1 MRRVTIA
8 ATITGLLMTLIGA
21 LSAEDWPRFL
31 GPNVDA
37 TSPEKGINKDWKG
50 KTPKVLWRVPMRDGG
65 FAGPSVADGKVFI
78 IDHKGDKDIVRAID
92 IKTGKDV
99 WTFTYADSPKANYG
113 YARATPLIEDD
124 KVYVSSRFVKVHC
137 LNAKSGEKIWGRDL
151 KADYGVKLPT
161 WEYASSPVLDGDR
174 LLTCPGG
181 AQNAGLI
188 ALDKKTGK
196 TLLQGGGSEKGS
208 YATPVVAEINGEKTY
223 IIFNAAGLRGIDP
236 ADGKILWRFPWKTR
250 WDANAATPR
259 VIGDDSIFIT
269 SNYGHGCALVRV
281 KGNKAEK
288 VWASKDLDPRFTTP
302 VLFQDH
308 LYGTTD
314 GGRLTCMNP
323 KDGHVRWQ
331 QRGFGKGGLV
341 AVDGVLIVMNGSNG
355 ELTMVEISPQAY
367 KELGRLQPCTRRM
380 SQSWTAPIVADGKLI
395 ARNRAELVC
404 IELK

>member
-1 MRRVTIA
+1 MRHVTIA
-8 ATITGLLMTLIGA
+8 AMIAGLLMTLIGA

-31 GPNVDA
+31 GPNADGI
-37 TSPEKGINKDWKG
+37 SREKGINKDWKG
-50 KTPKVLWRVPMRDGG
+50 KPPKVLWRVPMSDRG

-151 KADYGVKLPT
+151 KADYGVKLPA

-208 YATPVVAEINGEKTY
+208 YATPVVAEINGKKQY
-223 IIFNAAGLRGIDP
+223 LIFTAAGLRGVNSE
-236 ADGKILWRFPWKTR
+236 DGKVLWAFPWKTGH
-250 WDANAATPR
+250 DVNASTP
-259 VIGDDSIFIT
+259 IAIDDNKVFIN
-269 SNYGHGCALVRV
+269 SGYGHGCALVQI
-281 KGNKAEK
+281 KGDKVAKLWENKNMHSHFSTPVFFK
-288 VWASKDLDPRFTTP
+288 GHIYGNSDRNRLVCIDPR
-302 VLFQDH
+302 
-308 LYGTTD
+308 D
-314 GGRLTCMNP
+314 GQL
-323 KDGHVRWQ
+323 KWE
-331 QRGFGKGGLV
+331 QRGFEKGGVV
-341 AVDGVLIVMNGSNG
+341 AVDEVLIAMNGSSG
-355 ELTMVEISPQAY
+355 ELIMVDLNPQAY
-367 KELGRLQPCTRRM
+367 KELGRIQPFQRRM
-380 SQSWTAPIVADGKLI
+380 NRSWTAPIIADGKLI